1 MGLATLGVRGAG
13 QPRPV
18 RGRGPETAAVSRRSS
33 DDAASQPSGAYPP
46 AAYDYPYFDEVE
58 WIGPGPLTDAEL
70 DDAIVRL
77 VRAYPGRLGR
87 PRIAHILVGH
97 PGRKLKAKYS
107 HLPDYGRDRFV
118 SLEQVRHRVAQ
129 LLQAGRLEQRGENPP
144 RLLPAGRTGS
154 RPKRDR

>member
-18 RGRGPETAAVSRRSS
+18 RGRVPEAASVSRASS

-46 AAYDYPYFDEVE
+46 AAYDYPYVE
-58 WIGPGPLTDAEL
+58 WAGPGPLTDAEL

-97 PGRKLKAKYS
+97 RGRKLKAKYS

-129 LLQAGRLEQRGENPP
+129 LLQAGRLKQRGENPP
-144 RLLPAGRTGS
+144 RLFPAGGTRS
-154 RPKRDR
+154 RPKRGR